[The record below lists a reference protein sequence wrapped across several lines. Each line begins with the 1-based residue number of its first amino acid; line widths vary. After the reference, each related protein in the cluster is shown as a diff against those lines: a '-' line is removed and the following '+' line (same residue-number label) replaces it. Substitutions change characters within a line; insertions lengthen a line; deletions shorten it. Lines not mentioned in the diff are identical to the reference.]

1 MKKQSGFT
9 LIELVVVM
17 VILGILAAVAL
28 PKFVDMGS
36 QARIAKM
43 QGALAAVKSANTLVH
58 AKWLAMGSPGSSST
72 DSLGIEGVTL
82 TAGSLVNGYLAAANV
97 GAVAGLDSSYTV
109 TVASGVATVADS
121 TKSACAFTVADAA
134 SVGVEPVYVI
144 TNLTDTNCR

>member
-43 QGALAAVKSANTLVH
+43 QGALGAVKSANTLVH
-58 AKWLAMGSPGSSST
+58 AKWLALGSPT
-72 DSLGIEGVTL
+72 TAVSLGIPGVPL
-82 TAGSLVNGYLAAANV
+82 TADQLVNGYLAAANV
-97 GAVAGLDSSYTV
+97 QAVAGLDESYTV
-109 TVASGVATVADS
+109 TVAEGVATVQDR
-121 TKSACAFTVADAA
+121 TKTACSFTVAEAA
-134 SVGVEPVYVI
+134 ANGEPSYGI
-144 TNLTDTNCR
+144 AALTAANC